1 MPESLDYDAILRRAS
16 VKREISPSQMDEF
29 YDRFPKIAA
38 AAALRGGPTVDDMFG
53 DLSRYEEQIAD
64 EAKEA

>member
-1 MPESLDYDAILRRAS
+1 MPEGIDFEAILERAS
-16 VKREISPSQMDEF
+16 VKREISPRQMDEY

-53 DLSRYEEQIAD
+53 DLSRYEEQVAD
-64 EAKEA
+64 EVKEA